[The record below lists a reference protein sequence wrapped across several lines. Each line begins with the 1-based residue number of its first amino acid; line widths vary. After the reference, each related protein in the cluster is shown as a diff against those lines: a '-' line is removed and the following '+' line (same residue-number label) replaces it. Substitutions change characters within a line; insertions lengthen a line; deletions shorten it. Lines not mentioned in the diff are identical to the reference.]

1 MATKRRKPT
10 AVALEE
16 AVCSVH
22 VQRSGV
28 EVSLDGVRVRDV
40 VAIACYLLDRFNER
54 QFAHP
59 EIEPPN
65 REVVQIGDY
74 TPVAVTDDETL
85 ARKRPRRVGF

>member
-1 MATKRRKPT
+1 MATKRRKPAT
-10 AVALEE
+10 VTLED

-22 VQRSGV
+22 VQRGGV
-28 EVSLDGVRVRDV
+28 QVSLDGVQVRDA
-40 VAIACYLLDRFNER
+40 VAIACYLLDRFNE
-54 QFAHP
+54 QQASHP
-59 EIEPPN
+59 ELEPPN